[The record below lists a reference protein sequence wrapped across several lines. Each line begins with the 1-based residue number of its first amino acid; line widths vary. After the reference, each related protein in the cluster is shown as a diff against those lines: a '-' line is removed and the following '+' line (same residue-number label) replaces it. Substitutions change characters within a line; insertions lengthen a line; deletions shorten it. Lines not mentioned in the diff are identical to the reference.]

1 LYTFEKPILN
11 QLIFENQL
19 PETAPTA
26 PKLSSSIIDA
36 SHSTF
41 PFNVKFEPIPALVN
55 GQS

>member
-1 LYTFEKPILN
+1 LYTFKNPILN

-36 SHSTF
+36 SHSIF